1 LKGFHVKGL
10 YISLDGVDG
19 AGSTTHT
26 RLLAGW
32 LTSKGLRVFTTKE
45 PTRGRI
51 GMLIRDYLLDE
62 AVHPA
67 VDALLFAA
75 DRVEHSMQIKKL
87 LSEGVIV
94 VSDRSIIS
102 SLAYQQAQGLELY
115 WLIEINKYS
124 LKPDV
129 PIILDVD
136 PMISLSRKQ
145 ALKEKFEKHNFL
157 EVVRKYLLDMASKNG
172 WFVVNSSRPIE
183 AVASDIRGYV
193 AGELRRRGVNI

>member
-1 LKGFHVKGL
+1 MRGL

-26 RLLAGW
+26 KLLSEW

-51 GMLIRDYLLDE
+51 GLLIRDYLLDE

-75 DRVEHSMQIKKL
+75 DRVEHSMLIKRL
-87 LSEGVIV
+87 LDEGVVV

-102 SLAYQQAQGLELY
+102 SLAYQQAQGLEFG

-124 LKPDV
+124 LRPDV

-136 PMISLSRKQ
+136 PTISLSRKRT
-145 ALKEKFEKHNFL
+145 LKEKFEKQGFL
-157 EVVRKYLLDMASKNG
+157 ELVRKHLLDMASKNG
-172 WFVVNSSRPIE
+172 WFVVDSSRSIE
-183 AVASDIRGYV
+183 EVASDIRDYV
-193 AGELRRRGVNI
+193 LRELRRREVNI

>member
-1 LKGFHVKGL
+1 MKGL

-26 RLLAGW
+26 KLLADW
-32 LTSKGLRVFTTKE
+32 LTSRGLKVFATKE
-45 PTRGRI
+45 PTNGRI
-51 GMLIRDYLLDE
+51 GSLIRCYLLDE
-62 AVHPA
+62 RAHPA

-75 DRVEHSMQIKKL
+75 DRVEHSVLIGKL

-102 SLAYQQAQGLELY
+102 SLAYQQAQGLEPN

-136 PMISLSRKQ
+136 PAVSLSRKQ
-145 ALKEKFEKHNFL
+145 AIKEKFEKHDFL
-157 EVVRKYLLDMASKNG
+157 KAVRKHLLDMASKNG
-172 WFVVNSSRPIE
+172 WFVVDSSRPIE
-183 AVASDIRGYV
+183 EVASDIRNYV
-193 AGELRRRGVNI
+193 VKELRRREVNV

>member
-1 LKGFHVKGL
+1 VKGL

-26 RLLAGW
+26 RLLAEW
-32 LTSKGLRVFTTKE
+32 LASRGLRVFVTKE
-45 PTRGRI
+45 PTNGRI

-62 AVHPA
+62 TVHPA

-75 DRVEHSMQIKKL
+75 DRVEHSMQIRKL
-87 LSEGVIV
+87 LSEGIIV

-102 SLAYQQAQGLELY
+102 SLAYQQAQGLELD

-136 PMISLSRKQ
+136 PKVSLSRKR
-145 ALKEKFEKHNFL
+145 ALKEKFERHNFL
-157 EVVRKYLLDMASKNG
+157 EAVRKHLLDMASKNG

-183 AVASDIRGYV
+183 RVASDIRDYV
-193 AGELRRRGVNI
+193 ARELRRREVNI

>member
-1 LKGFHVKGL
+1 MKGL

-26 RLLAGW
+26 KLLAEW
-32 LTSKGLRVFTTKE
+32 LASRGLKAFATKE
-45 PTRGRI
+45 PTSGRI
-51 GMLIRDYLLDE
+51 GSLIRDYLLDE
-62 AVHPA
+62 GVHPA

-75 DRVEHSMQIKKL
+75 DRVEHSVLIRKL
-87 LSEGVIV
+87 LNEGVIV

-102 SLAYQQAQGLELY
+102 SLAYQQAQGLELG

-136 PMISLSRKQ
+136 PAVSLSRKRS
-145 ALKEKFEKHNFL
+145 LKEKFERQGFL
-157 EVVRKYLLDMASKNG
+157 ELVRKHLLDMASKNG
-172 WFVVNSSRPIE
+172 WFVVNSSRSIE
-183 AVASDIRGYV
+183 EVASDIRDYV
-193 AGELRRRGVNI
+193 AKELVRRGVSI

>member
-1 LKGFHVKGL
+1 MKSL

-26 RLLAGW
+26 KLLADW
-32 LTSKGLRVFTTKE
+32 LTSKGLRAFATKE

-51 GMLIRDYLLDE
+51 GSLIRDYLLDE
-62 AVHPA
+62 RIHPA

-75 DRVEHSMQIKKL
+75 DRVEHSILIRKL
-87 LSEGVIV
+87 LNEGVIV

-102 SLAYQQAQGLELY
+102 SLAYQQAQGLELS

-136 PMISLSRKQ
+136 PMVSLSRKRS
-145 ALKEKFEKHNFL
+145 LREKFERQGFL
-157 EVVRKYLLDMASKNG
+157 ELVRKHLLDMAFKNG

-183 AVASDIRGYV
+183 EVASDIRDYV
-193 AGELRRRGVNI
+193 VRELRRRGVNI